1 MSEKCFIF
9 DIDGT
14 LAKTSKERLKHL
26 KPMIGS
32 KVKYN
37 GAEFEFIEELKN
49 VKDLA
54 VIRNA
59 YGHFL
64 ARKEQIKFEPDY
76 DAFNASLALD
86 VPNGNVARMANI
98 INNAGYR
105 IFVLSGRSSKYIGE
119 TRQWLHKWGI
129 PFDKLMMREEGNKES
144 DVTLKKRFLEDIRK
158 NGYEVIGV
166 FDDRDKVVEMWRA
179 EGLTCFQVAK
189 GEY

>member
-1 MSEKCFIF
+1 MSGKCFIF

-37 GAEFEFIEELKN
+37 GAEFELVEELKN
-49 VKDLA
+49 VKDL
-54 VIRNA
+54 VVLKNKH
-59 YGHFL
+59 GHFL
-64 ARKEQIKFEPDY
+64 ARKDQLKFKPDY
-76 DAFNASLALD
+76 DAFNYTLD
-86 VPNGNVARMANI
+86 LDKPNDDVARMAKI
-98 INNAGYR
+98 IKNAGYH
-105 IFVLSGRSSKYIGE
+105 IFVLSGRSSKYL
-119 TRQWLHKWGI
+119 TQTSLWLCRWGI
-129 PFDKLMMREEGNKES
+129 PFDLLRMREEGNEES

-158 NGYEVIGV
+158 NGHEVVGV
-166 FDDRDKVVEMWRA
+166 FDDRDKVVEMWRE